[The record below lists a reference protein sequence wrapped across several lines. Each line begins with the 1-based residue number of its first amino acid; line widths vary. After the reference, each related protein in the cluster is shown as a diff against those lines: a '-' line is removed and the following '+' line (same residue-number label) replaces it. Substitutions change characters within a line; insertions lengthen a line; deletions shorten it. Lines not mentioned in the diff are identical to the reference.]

1 MAERKKLR
9 LLADILGSNYQ
20 SGEEYLFYCPK
31 CKHHKRK
38 LSVNIQKDAYKCWI
52 CDWSGKSVYRLVK
65 RYGSFTQRN
74 EWASLSDKLDLTTL
88 SDDLFEKKEKIVVEQ
103 EVNLPKNF
111 LTLASYK
118 TIPASLPARAYL
130 EKRGISRE
138 DMINWKIGFCQQGEY
153 VNRIIVPSFGMRGKC
168 NYFVGRSYTGDFR
181 KYMNPSASK
190 DIIFNE
196 LFIEWDKEITL
207 VEGVFDAIK
216 AGRNA
221 IPVLG
226 STVRPASQLFKKIV
240 EHETPVAV
248 AFDEDAEKK
257 SMRLIKNLMSY
268 GVEVRKVDIAP
279 YSDVGEMPRGEFL
292 DRKNNAEFMNHTD
305 YLLRMISN
313 V

>member
-9 LLADILGSNYQ
+9 LISDILGAHYQ
-20 SGEEYLFYCPK
+20 SGEEHLFYCPK

-38 LSVNIQKDAYKCWI
+38 LSVNIKKDAYKCWI
-52 CDWSGKSVYRLVK
+52 CDWSGKSIYRLVK
-65 RYGSFTQRN
+65 RYGTFSQRN
-74 EWASLSDKLDLTTL
+74 EWASLSDKVDLTTL
-88 SDDLFEKKEKIVVEQ
+88 SDDLFEKQDEIVIEQ
-103 EVNLPKNF
+103 EINLPKNF
-111 LTLASYK
+111 LTLATYK

-130 EKRGISRE
+130 EKRGITRE
-138 DMINWKIGFCQQGEY
+138 DMINWKIGFCQQGDYEG
-153 VNRIIVPSFGMRGKC
+153 RIIVPSFGMKGKC
-168 NYFVGRSYTGDFR
+168 NYFVARSYAGEFR
-181 KYMNPSASK
+181 KYMNPPVSK

-196 LFIEWDKEITL
+196 LFVEWDKEIIL

-226 STVRPASQLFKKIV
+226 STVRPNSQLFKKIV

-248 AFDEDAEKK
+248 AFDGDAEKK

-268 GVEVRKVDIAP
+268 GVEVRKIDIAP
-279 YSDVGEMPRGEFL
+279 YADVGEMPREEFL